1 MSALTSTL
9 TIIAL
14 LGAALIG
21 GIFFAFSNF
30 IMRALASVPA
40 PAGLQA
46 MQSINVTVLNPGF
59 LGLFMGTAL
68 IFVVLAIIALLD
80 WSADYSPYL
89 LGAAVA
95 YLGGTWAVTVSGNVP
110 LNNSLAEQAPQGSGS
125 EMVWNDYVKRWTR
138 LNSQR
143 TGASILAAFLLLLPL
158 WP

>member
-1 MSALTSTL
+1 MSALTSIL
-9 TIIAL
+9 TIAAL
-14 LGAALIG
+14 LGAALVG

-40 PAGLQA
+40 PGGLQA

-68 IFVVLAIIALLD
+68 IFVVLAVMALLD
-80 WSADYSPYL
+80 WSAAHSPYL

-110 LNNSLAEQAPQGSGS
+110 LNHQLAEQVPEGLEA
-125 EMVWNDYVKRWTR
+125 EAVWSDYLKRWTR

-143 TGASILAAFLLLLPL
+143 TGASILAAFLLLIAI
-158 WP
+158 

>member
-9 TIIAL
+9 MIAAL
-14 LGAALIG
+14 LGAALVG

-40 PAGLQA
+40 PGGMQA

-68 IFVVLAIIALLD
+68 IFLVLAVLALLD
-80 WSADYSPYL
+80 WRAAHSPWL
-89 LGAAVA
+89 LGAAAA

-110 LNNSLAEQAPQGSGS
+110 LNDRLAEQVPEGAES
-125 EMVWNDYVKRWTR
+125 EGVWQDYLERWTR

-143 TGASILAAFLLLLPL
+143 AGASILAAFLLLLAM
-158 WP
+158 